1 MKPKKLVLILALI
14 AVLIPVS
21 VVIGSEEEPA
31 ESMVL
36 QGGGMGNVPFPH
48 GRHQNIDVD
57 CRPCHEMFAKKA
69 QSIDTLK
76 GDGTLKKKDVM
87 SMCKGC
93 HKELTSKDQKA
104 GPVKCNGCHK
114 KG

>member
-1 MKPKKLVLILALI
+1 MIQKKLILILALI

-36 QGGGMGNVPFPH
+36 QGGGMGNVSFPH

-87 SMCKGC
+87 NMCKDC
-93 HKELTSKDQKA
+93 HKELTTKGQKA
-104 GPVKCNGCHK
+104 GPVKCNECHK